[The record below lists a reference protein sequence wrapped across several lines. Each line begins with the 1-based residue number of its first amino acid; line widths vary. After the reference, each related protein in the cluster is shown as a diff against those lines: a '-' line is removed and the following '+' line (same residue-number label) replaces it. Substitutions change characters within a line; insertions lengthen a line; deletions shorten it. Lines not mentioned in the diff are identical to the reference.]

1 MGGRTRYVRW
11 QNLFYHFLHGRKLL
25 CTFNAPKKF
34 DAPIPTHTHT
44 HVPYTHYYP
53 GADITDYFNYGFS
66 EETWK
71 LYNDKQK
78 RTRAEVQQLNKIAV
92 SFVQDKPAWS
102 EYWYLSCRT
111 HDCSPRASRSP
122 RLLLVA
128 LECLHC
134 DTVCCRFRIFGNAW
148 FIELTHVNN
157 TTQHDER

>member
-1 MGGRTRYVRW
+1 MGERCSA
-11 QNLFYHFLHGRKLL
+11 LSMH
-25 CTFNAPKKF
+25 PKSLMHPYQHTNTHTHTH
-34 DAPIPTHTHT
+34 AHTHAHTHTHTHT